1 MSIEEYAFQ
10 IIANV
15 GMAKTMYL
23 QALEQAKNKDFDQ
36 AQATLEQG
44 KEVFI
49 EGHKAHA
56 EILAKSA
63 GADTIQMSLILAH
76 AEDQLLSTETIE
88 IMVKELIEVY
98 KKIA

>member
-1 MSIEEYAFQ
+1 MTVEEYAFQ

-23 QALEQAKNKDFDQ
+23 QALDEAKNNNFDK
-36 AQATLEQG
+36 AQEMLDQG
-44 KEVFI
+44 KEVFV

-63 GADTIQMSLILAH
+63 GADSIQMSMILAH
-76 AEDQLLSTETIE
+76 AEDQLMSTETIE

>member
-1 MSIEEYAFQ
+1 MIEEYAFK

-15 GMAKTMYL
+15 GMAKSMYL
-23 QALEQAKNKDFDQ
+23 QALEEAKNNHFEK
-36 AQATLEQG
+36 AQELLEQG
-44 KEVFI
+44 KEVFL

-63 GADTIQMSLILAH
+63 GAETITMTLILAH

-88 IMVKELIEVY
+88 IMVKEMIELY

>member
-1 MSIEEYAFQ
+1 MIEEYAFK

-15 GMAKTMYL
+15 GTAKSMYM
-23 QALEQAKNKDFDQ
+23 QALNEAKQNNFEK
-36 AQATLEQG
+36 AQELLDQG
-44 KEVFI
+44 KEIFL

-63 GADTIQMSLILAH
+63 GADEIQMNLILAH

-88 IMVKELIEVY
+88 IMVKEMIELY